1 MDINEVN
8 AIGVKFREGG
18 EEQVYVNIHNTISAY
33 GKTYHRFVK
42 MKNYKKGESFLG
54 SDYGICQE
62 YFDKQVS
69 KGLIR
74 VIQTFG
80 EIAQ

>member
-8 AIGVKFREGG
+8 AIGVKFNEGG
-18 EEQVYVNIHNTISAY
+18 KEELYVNIHNTISAY

-42 MKNYKKGESFLG
+42 MKNYIKGETLLG
-54 SDYGICQE
+54 SDYGISQE
-62 YFDKQVS
+62 YFDRQVS

-74 VIQTFG
+74 IIQTFG
-80 EIAQ
+80 EIAG